1 MSAWEGLFLIHN
13 YTQPASADVDC
24 ACTCTFIT
32 LSKINPE
39 DDFSSHQNMSFFFRN
54 QPPVLLPFLSCT
66 QAVQKEGDISMF
78 FKQL

>member
-1 MSAWEGLFLIHN
+1 MGRIVPDPSHN

-39 DDFSSHQNMSFFFRN
+39 DDFLFTSKHVIFFRN

-66 QAVQKEGDISMF
+66 QAVQKEGDTSVF